1 MDVNIK
7 GIWRINVRL
16 YMGFQDLRNTLIDN
30 NQLREM
36 QDNKQENANR
46 GVKDRLRNRKE
57 GIILYD
63 V

>member
-1 MDVNIK
+1 
-7 GIWRINVRL
+7 
-16 YMGFQDLRNTLIDN
+16 MGCQDLRNTLIDN

-46 GVKDRLRNRKE
+46 GVKDQLRNRKE

>member
-1 MDVNIK
+1 MDVNIM

-16 YMGFQDLRNTLIDN
+16 YMGCQDLRNTLIDN